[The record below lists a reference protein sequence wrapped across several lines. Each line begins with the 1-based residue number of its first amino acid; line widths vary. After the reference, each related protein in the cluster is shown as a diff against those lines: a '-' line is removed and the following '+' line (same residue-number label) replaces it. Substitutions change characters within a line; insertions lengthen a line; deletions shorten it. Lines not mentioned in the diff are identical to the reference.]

1 MTLYATGLGVT
12 TGNTPAATFYAW
24 WSSSPISPPA
34 PAATVPGFV
43 SAFFEVKAPVP
54 ATGLNDGTV
63 QRLTVALES
72 FFLVDAHM
80 NSIGLP
86 SPADQ
91 VDVYVK

>member
-1 MTLYATGLGVT
+1 MHGFGRHNGEYASGDVLRVVVLFPDQ
-12 TGNTPAATFYAW
+12 PARAG
-24 WSSSPISPPA
+24 
-34 PAATVPGFV
+34 ATVPGFV

-54 ATGLNDGTV
+54 ATGLNDGSV